1 MEPMSLWMC
10 SCEVLPH
17 FQQGPYCTACSCQAE
32 VLSAAVVV
40 LAISQVHSGVD
51 ALGRCR
57 LWQHLLSSSPQGMGG
72 LGTRGVTLM
81 NGGGVTQHMVI
92 CCTISP
98 LHHMDILDI
107 GKCVC
112 LLSEFKL
119 CLFKDD
125 WTHAPL
131 QSNLPVI
138 FSVRCELKC
147 STSLLLVEENDR
159 WKAFSKK
166 TSKKKKQT

>member
-32 VLSAAVVV
+32 VPSAAVVV

-57 LWQHLLSSSPQGMGG
+57 LWQHLLTSSPQGKCG

-81 NGGGVTQHMVI
+81 NGGGDTAHGDL
-92 CCTISP
+92 
-98 LHHMDILDI
+98 LHNFTSASHGYPASWIL
-107 GKCVC
+107 GTVC
-112 LLSEFKL
+112 AFCQNLNYASLKMIE
-119 CLFKDD
+119 
-125 WTHAPL
+125 L

-138 FSVRCELKC
+138 LSCSVNSSFLPYCAARRR
-147 STSLLLVEENDR
+147 VI
-159 WKAFSKK
+159 
-166 TSKKKKQT
+166 Q